1 MQRRPTGPSRA
12 LVAASAALL
21 LVACARFAGSP
32 SPDGTGAADASAT
45 VAASPAAPA
54 STAASPPSPS
64 RSPSSTALAA
74 PSLDLAAL
82 RASLLGPS
90 PVPVEWE
97 AQVDGIIASIEDAL
111 RQHGV
116 PSVAGLEPVAAACAT
131 WEPLV
136 GRLHW
141 ANGAVVERH
150 VMLGHLVQL
159 ADVAPGEIAATAEA
173 AARVV
178 ADAAAAQ
185 LSPGGDP
192 ADVSE
197 TPADDLRAIGR
208 WALDHCE
215 LVVAAEPDPNAD
227 DWTADEIAQ
236 SCELD
241 RGLLE
246 RGQEAF
252 REGPG
257 EGRYAT
263 HPHELEVSLE
273 IFVYP
278 AWHRIANVD
287 NEASLP
293 SFVVEPIP
301 GSFCDR

>member
-1 MQRRPTGPSRA
+1 MPSRA
-12 LVAASAALL
+12 RGLRLALVPLLGALL
-21 LVACARFAGSP
+21 LVGCARFAGSP
-32 SPDGTGAADASAT
+32 SPADTGAADASVRLEVSPSAL
-45 VAASPAAPA
+45 ASTTPAA
-54 STAASPPSPS
+54 PSPS
-64 RSPSSTALAA
+64 RSASALEA
-74 PSLDLAAL
+74 PSLDLDAL
-82 RASLLGPS
+82 RATLLGPS

-111 RQHGV
+111 REHGV
-116 PSVAGLEPVAAACAT
+116 PPVAGLDPVDAACTT

-159 ADVAPGEIAATAEA
+159 AGVAPGEIAATAET

-185 LSPGGDP
+185 LSADGDP
-192 ADVSE
+192 ADISDAPRE
-197 TPADDLRAIGR
+197 ELQAIGR
-208 WALDHCE
+208 WALGHCE
-215 LVVAAEPDPNAD
+215 LVETAEPDPSAD
-227 DWTADEIAQ
+227 DWTTDEIAQ

-252 REGPG
+252 RDGPG
-257 EGRYAT
+257 DGRYAT

-273 IFVYP
+273 LFVYP
-278 AWHRIANVD
+278 AWHRLADVD
-287 NEASLP
+287 NDASPP
-293 SFVVEPIP
+293 SFAVEPIP